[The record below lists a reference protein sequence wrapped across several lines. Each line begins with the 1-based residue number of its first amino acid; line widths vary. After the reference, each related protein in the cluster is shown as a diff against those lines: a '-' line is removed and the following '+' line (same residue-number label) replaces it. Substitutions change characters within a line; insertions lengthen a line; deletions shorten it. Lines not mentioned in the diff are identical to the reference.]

1 MPSLLHESHLL
12 LFRNQPALA
21 AELIRD
27 VLHVNVPRYSEARV
41 DSAELTDIQ
50 PAEYRAD
57 LVMVPKITDAAA
69 ARANPELAVLS
80 AMAHGQGSDTEESAS
95 IAMMA
100 ERVAAGLDADRA
112 KLYFDLI
119 MSVLSEA
126 ARHALNQM
134 DARKYEYRSDFA
146 RQYVAQGVER
156 GMAQGVMQG
165 QLEGRAALI
174 ARQLAIRF
182 GPLNAEAE
190 SKVRGSSIAELDAVV
205 ERLLVS
211 TTLQQAL
218 GE

>member
-1 MPSLLHESHLL
+1 VANLRARLKCPVCLLVVTANDAVARWAARPIYLGGQNHFTPYVLGPSL
-12 LFRNQPALA
+12 
-21 AELIRD
+21 
-27 VLHVNVPRYSEARV
+27 
-41 DSAELTDIQ
+41 
-50 PAEYRAD
+50 
-57 LVMVPKITDAAA
+57 VPKITDEVA

-80 AMAHGQGSDTEESAS
+80 AMAHGQGLDTEESAR

-100 ERVAAGLDADRA
+100 EMVTVGLDADRA

-119 MSVLSEA
+119 MSSLSEA

-134 DARKYEYRSDFA
+134 DAHQYEYRSEFA
-146 RQYVAQGVER
+146 RQYVAQGVE
-156 GMAQGVMQG
+156 QGVKQG

-174 ARQLAIRF
+174 ARLLTVRF

-190 SKVRGSSIAELDAVV
+190 SKVRGCSIAELDAVG